1 MDHIKYILGIL
12 GSKAAEVISPDSK
25 VTFLT
30 ANENVYNQMKEI
42 ELNLISLRISV
53 AFVNK
58 NDGLIREESYL
69 KTSVVLSDMDMVYIL
84 TDKGNDTFIPLS
96 L

>member
-1 MDHIKYILGIL
+1 M
-12 GSKAAEVISPDSK
+12 
-25 VTFLT
+25 TFLT

-84 TDKGNDTFIPLS
+84 TDKGNDTIIPLS